1 MLGARV
7 DEEQIAVPQPVG
19 VAGVV
24 QRARVRAAGHDGG
37 IGRGAAPRP
46 GELVEQLRLDLVLAH
61 PRTAD
66 AHGALVGG
74 GADPRRLRH
83 HADLRLALEQ
93 THLVDEVIEH
103 DELAGAAAGAPAA
116 ADLRDPSEHA
126 LVELL
131 EVSHRVVDPGR
142 VFDQPRQDLVDVFD
156 GKRIVGAVAL
166 AHPFQ
171 SEPGAVPLLR
181 LGVTLPAEQH
191 ELALIAPGREDRHRL
206 GFGEPGE
213 IVEVAVG
220 PERKLDVSIARLHRR
235 RGHDGDAPLLHHLHQ
250 SPPAF
255 REFSS
260 IHGEWCSESD
270 VAAHPA
276 RPPGTFRRSGTRRP
290 CQGAPCAAGP
300 SWCAVNAHDRRIH
313 DEQAT
318 LSARWYHRGAARSRA
333 MPPCRARSPPGS
345 GAPGDS
351 QHRRLHRSHAR
362 QARTG
367 PSNHH
372 DRAPGR
378 QGRRWRSGCT
388 TMPGTLAET
397 AGCAVRAWRQLPPNA
412 RMPEETPW
420 PGTPAVETGTTS
432 RRDVADRSIGGNR
445 LREGGGVDRRSSRSL

>member
-1 MLGARV
+1 MAGAVHVEPLVLLILDDALHPALERAEVHEPFGQDLHRRVVHVVHGSAGRHRVDGRFLRREHQRVHVALRAGEPAVDGKGAGDVGGVELVLGACV

-66 AHGALVGG
+66 THGALVGG

-93 THLVDEVIEH
+93 PHLVDEVIEH

-126 LVELL
+126 LVELP

-181 LGVTLPAEQH
+181 LGVALPAEQH

-206 GFGEPGE
+206 GFGETGE

-250 SPPAF
+250 PPAAF

-260 IHGEWCSESD
+260 M
-270 VAAHPA
+270 
-276 RPPGTFRRSGTRRP
+276 
-290 CQGAPCAAGP
+290 
-300 SWCAVNAHDRRIH
+300 H
-313 DEQAT
+313 DE
-318 LSARWYHRGAARSRA
+318 
-333 MPPCRARSPPGS
+333 
-345 GAPGDS
+345 
-351 QHRRLHRSHAR
+351 
-362 QARTG
+362 
-367 PSNHH
+367 
-372 DRAPGR
+372 
-378 QGRRWRSGCT
+378 
-388 TMPGTLAET
+388 
-397 AGCAVRAWRQLPPNA
+397 
-412 RMPEETPW
+412 
-420 PGTPAVETGTTS
+420 
-432 RRDVADRSIGGNR
+432 
-445 LREGGGVDRRSSRSL
+445 